1 MRRAA
6 FETHYREHYHTVR
19 SFCRRM
25 LGTSHDAEDA
35 AQEVFMRAY
44 RAFGRYR
51 AGDPF
56 GPWIRAIAANY
67 CVDVLRGR
75 RRFSEVFD
83 ETDTSEPVDPTEN
96 GAATLISAYEA
107 ESIVRAVESLPDKYR
122 LPIVLAYYGDA
133 TYDEIAGT
141 LGITRNHAG
150 VLLLRGKE
158 QLRRRLNQLH
168 EESRQ

>member
-1 MRRAA
+1 MSRAA
-6 FETHYREHYHTVR
+6 FETHYREHYHAVR

-51 AGDPF
+51 PRDPF
-56 GPWIRAIAANY
+56 GPWVRTIAANY
-67 CVDVLRGR
+67 CLDVLRGR
-75 RRFSEVFD
+75 RRLSEVFD
-83 ETDTSEPVDPTEN
+83 DTDTSEPVDPAGN
-96 GAATLISAYEA
+96 GATLLISAYEA
-107 ESIVRAVESLPDKYR
+107 EAISGAVQSLPEKYR
-122 LPIVLAYYGDA
+122 LPIVLAYYADA

-141 LGITRNHAG
+141 LGITRNHVG

-168 EESRQ
+168 EESRR